1 MDKFDKFRRQLK
13 DEMER
18 ISHGD
23 FDSQSRNAEFNKML
37 NEFMDRLITVAENE
51 KRRHSSQR
59 LSGTTCKE
67 TVVAVLL
74 K

>member
-1 MDKFDKFRRQLK
+1 MDKSDRFRRQLK
-13 DEMER
+13 DEMEI

-23 FDSQSRNAEFNKML
+23 FDSQSRNAEFSEML
-37 NEFMDRLITVAENE
+37 NEFMDRPITVAENE
-51 KRRHSSQR
+51 KRRHNSQR